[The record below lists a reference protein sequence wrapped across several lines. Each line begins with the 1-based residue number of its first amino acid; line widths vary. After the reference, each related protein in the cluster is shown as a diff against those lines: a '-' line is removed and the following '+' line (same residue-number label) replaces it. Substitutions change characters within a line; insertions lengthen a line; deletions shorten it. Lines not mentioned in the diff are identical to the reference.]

1 MTDKGGALLYK
12 YWDALG
18 TVSLM
23 TGSQKPQRKGGF
35 VSRCADGCECS
46 KDAEELT
53 HIIRGCVHVCRDPC
67 MCGTP
72 WD

>member
-1 MTDKGGALLYK
+1 MEEEACVTDKGDALLYK

-23 TGSQKPQRKGGF
+23 TGSQKPQRNGGF
-35 VSRCADGCECS
+35 VSRCADVCECS

-53 HIIRGCVHVCRDPC
+53 HNGDPC